1 MRSYGMFIALLAVML
16 FFTLTTDGIFMNA
29 RNLSNLFD
37 QTGYVAVLAIGAYF
51 GLANTFIPE
60 SSPQTDLFDY
70 SIEPTTDWN
79 SAKKE
84 YSFTQSIKSVNGKD
98 YKDIDIKVN
107 FYKGNDLIG
116 SHDSKIN
123 STDDGKFNLNF
134 TQKLREEPDAF
145 YYDVVS
151 ATEV

>member
-1 MRSYGMFIALLAVML
+1 MDRRITIVMIA
-16 FFTLTTDGIFMNA
+16 II
-29 RNLSNLFD
+29 
-37 QTGYVAVLAIGAYF
+37 VAVVAIGAYF

-60 SSPQTDLFDY
+60 SSPLTDLFDY
-70 SIEPTTDWN
+70 SIEPTTSWN
-79 SAKKE
+79 SDINE
-84 YSFTQSIKSVNGKD
+84 YSFSQSIKSVNGKD

-107 FYKGNDLIG
+107 FYKGSDLIG

-123 STDDGKFNLNF
+123 STKDGKFNLDF
-134 TQKLREEPDAF
+134 TQKLPEEPDAF